1 MFETR
6 EPSIE
11 ALRAA
16 PVKFRYT
23 QPKVHRVL
31 VDSFTAGAILAIY
44 DAANPDNQAKLARMV
59 AGSLG
64 QFQRV
69 ASVAFKLTSTRV

>member
-1 MFETR
+1 MFDTR

-16 PVKFRYT
+16 PVKFRYGS
-23 QPKVHRVL
+23 QKRRVL
-31 VDSFTAGAILAIY
+31 VDSFTAGAILAVY
-44 DAANPDNQAKLARMV
+44 DAANADNQAKLARMV
-59 AGSLG
+59 AGTLD

-69 ASVAFKLTSTRV
+69 ASFAFKCVKGHRA